1 MGGGKS
7 VYTIFAFALTKTLTL
22 SVILSNFKIFFIM
35 EIVNAKN
42 FIQVVYSD
50 RQKQSDVCGKWF
62 SPKESGSQLIRKAE
76 KYLEAYKKY
85 VEYLEEVIKLNPD
98 DLDLELNFSKFENVL
113 SNVTPEVR
121 DALLAKYR
129 NE

>member
-1 MGGGKS
+1 
-7 VYTIFAFALTKTLTL
+7 TIFAFALTKTLTL

-35 EIVNAKN
+35 EQTVNAQN

-50 RQKQSDVCGKWF
+50 RQKQSDICGKWF
-62 SPKESGSQLIRKAE
+62 SPKESGSQLIHKAE

-85 VEYLEEVIKLNPD
+85 IEYLEAVVKLNPN
-98 DLDLELNFSKFENVL
+98 DLDLELNLSKFDKVL
-113 SNVTPEVR
+113 SNATPAVR